1 MKQIV
6 RNAKGFTLIELM
18 IVVAIIGIL
27 AAIAIPQFASYR
39 VRSFNA
45 SAQSDM
51 RNAATNE
58 AGLFTD
64 VQSFGVSEGGATRNG
79 NVITYNGD
87 EDGGKGAIVP
97 VLGGTDPVLP
107 SLTITVQDG
116 KNIKSGILL
125 DVSSNVSVIANVE
138 AIDATNNPRANSYVV
153 GSKHKNGNTY
163 FAQDSDNGSIY
174 QCKDDQSVATTLIV
188 ADIPASVPNEDDIK
202 DAGAPAAAPKC
213 TWQVK

>member
-64 VQSFGVSEGGATRNG
+64 VQSFGVSDGKATRNA
-79 NVITYNGD
+79 NVIDYTGND
-87 EDGGKGAIVP
+87 KGGKGEIVP
-97 VLGGTDPVLP
+97 ILGVTTLP

-116 KNIKSGILL
+116 NKIKSGILL
-125 DVSSNVSVIANVE
+125 DVSSNVSLIANVE
-138 AIDATNNPRANSYVV
+138 DINTTDNPRANSYVV

-174 QCKDDQSVATTLIV
+174 QCKDDQSVAKTLID
-188 ADIPASVPNEDDIK
+188 ADLPVSKPNEDDIK
-202 DAGAPAAAPKC
+202 SAAVPAAAPKC
-213 TWQVK
+213 EKWQVK